1 MKENNQPIMKILLPY
16 AGIMVILC
24 IFAQVVI
31 ALRGSSIDFI
41 AGLALMPAFI
51 YYLYFNVMFKN
62 RLSKVRFGA
71 LVAHVVGFLI
81 VNLSYHIHAGVLVLS
96 NVSNSQGP
104 VVNLSPSWFGVL
116 FGMFVFWGLGLLI
129 HLIASISLNGFEEL
143 EI

>member
-1 MKENNQPIMKILLPY
+1 MKENNQPIKKILLPY

-62 RLSKVRFGA
+62 RLSNCCRENMECGEGKEECMGEEMKCCEKDSVHA
-71 LVAHVVGFLI
+71 CAMDAKIKSEVKKDTVVAKKK
-81 VNLSYHIHAGVLVLS
+81 
-96 NVSNSQGP
+96 
-104 VVNLSPSWFGVL
+104 
-116 FGMFVFWGLGLLI
+116 
-129 HLIASISLNGFEEL
+129 
-143 EI
+143 

>member
-1 MKENNQPIMKILLPY
+1 MKENNQPIKKILLPY

-81 VNLSYHIHAGVLVLS
+81 VNLS
-96 NVSNSQGP
+96 
-104 VVNLSPSWFGVL
+104 PSWFGVL